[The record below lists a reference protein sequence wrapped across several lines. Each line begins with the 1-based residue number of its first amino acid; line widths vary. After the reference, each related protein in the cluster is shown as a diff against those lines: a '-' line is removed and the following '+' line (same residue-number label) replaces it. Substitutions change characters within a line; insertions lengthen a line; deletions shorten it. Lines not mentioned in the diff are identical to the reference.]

1 MTKRFTAQDARYSVV
16 VPSHDYD
23 SVIESIKQR
32 CSIGESYLYWY
43 RAVDL
48 GTKKLLEQD
57 GFTVKITCDQREGDS
72 TKITW

>member
-1 MTKRFTAQDARYSVV
+1 MTKRFMAQDARDSIV
-16 VPSHDYD
+16 VPSHDYE
-23 SVIESIKQR
+23 SVIEDIKQR

-57 GFTVKITCDQREGDS
+57 GFTVKITNFQRDGDS
-72 TKITW
+72 TEITW